1 MYFDR
6 KKIVYL
12 FVLFILPV
20 SGQETGYLQR
30 IAHWEAQA
38 ESVQKHLKLAEIYS
52 ETGNLKQA
60 VYHFEKAVEKEPAL
74 SSLKRLATAYEKY
87 GRPDK
92 AIAVREKIDTADSLL
107 LENRYKLA
115 LLYTQNNQKK
125 KAIALLNLLEKA
137 DSLNPAYPYKTG
149 IYEQNFD
156 RKLNA
161 FLRAYR
167 KDTAYIKTIYML
179 VKYYKKI
186 QFSDS
191 VAYYVNKG
199 LKLRPGDTKLLRQKV
214 INEYAQKDYKAML
227 RTLNILD
234 SLHYDRLFVY
244 KNTGLAYLMLDKNE
258 LAKPYLDKA
267 FNKDVRDVAV
277 NHYLGLWYM
286 RNKMYPEARGKFN
299 YVIHLKTPD
308 WDKEFFQLGLIE
320 KTLKHYK
327 EAITYFRKAWESNR
341 KNKDALWQLALLSEV
356 YYKDLNIAIGYYQT
370 YLERFSGSSSPEL
383 TRFIKDKI
391 SRLKK
396 QVFLSQ

>member
-92 AIAVREKIDTADSLL
+92 AIAVREKIDKADSLL

-137 DSLNPAYPYKTG
+137 DSLNPAYPYHS
-149 IYEQNFD
+149 
-156 RKLNA
+156 R
-161 FLRAYR
+161 
-167 KDTAYIKTIYML
+167 
-179 VKYYKKI
+179 V
-186 QFSDS
+186 
-191 VAYYVNKG
+191 
-199 LKLRPGDTKLLRQKV
+199 
-214 INEYAQKDYKAML
+214 
-227 RTLNILD
+227 
-234 SLHYDRLFVY
+234 
-244 KNTGLAYLMLDKNE
+244 
-258 LAKPYLDKA
+258 
-267 FNKDVRDVAV
+267 
-277 NHYLGLWYM
+277 
-286 RNKMYPEARGKFN
+286 
-299 YVIHLKTPD
+299 
-308 WDKEFFQLGLIE
+308 
-320 KTLKHYK
+320 
-327 EAITYFRKAWESNR
+327 
-341 KNKDALWQLALLSEV
+341 
-356 YYKDLNIAIGYYQT
+356 
-370 YLERFSGSSSPEL
+370 SS
-383 TRFIKDKI
+383 
-391 SRLKK
+391 
-396 QVFLSQ
+396 